1 MNKNKTNK
9 ALSDMEHG
17 LVLFYN
23 EMKWIL
29 NSKRGKNF
37 QFMMLGRTF
46 EAIMHLCTQIREKHD
61 PEYRKL
67 PKSPL
72 DD

>member
-1 MNKNKTNK
+1 MDKKKIKK
-9 ALSDMEHG
+9 ALIDMERSI
-17 LVLFYN
+17 LFFYG

-29 NSKRGKNF
+29 NSKRGKRF
-37 QFMMLGRTF
+37 QYMMLGKTF
-46 EAIMHLCTQIREKHD
+46 DITIKSSSQIRRNCLGDEG
-61 PEYRKL
+61 L

>member
-1 MNKNKTNK
+1 MNKNKANQ
-9 ALSDMEHG
+9 AFSDMERN
-17 LVLFYN
+17 LVIFYG

-37 QFMMLGRTF
+37 QFMMLNKTL
-46 EAIMHLCTQIREKHD
+46 EALLYRSRQIRKKYD
-61 PEYRKL
+61 KEYNKL

-72 DD
+72 DT